1 MCTRA
6 NKRSIIMLFEHL
18 SAYLSAEKLPY
29 ATATMFSWGGS
40 EHADQRESER
50 VRTPPAR
57 LNIVG

>member
-1 MCTRA
+1 
-6 NKRSIIMLFEHL
+6 MLFEHL